1 MYQFTYTNTTR
12 RGDMNFLT
20 RTLVIVITVFMVLT
34 LPTIESNSSGIH
46 NRAGSGCTCHYSGST
61 PTLSENFPTTYTA
74 GQTYNIQ
81 ISVSGG
87 VSGNNGGFNVVVDK
101 GTLSI
106 PGVGIMSVKIDS
118 AGQSATHTTNS
129 YRSWSFDWTAPSTG
143 SGSTNVDI
151 AVMSANGN
159 NGNSGDAWT
168 TSSITIPEAGPSN
181 TAPTASNV
189 YISDMPGSPTAITQA
204 YYDTDLFAN
213 YDFNDADGDAESG
226 TQIRWL
232 RGGVEVAQHND
243 INLLNQGA
251 TSIGDIWTLTITPS
265 DGTDLGAKVTSS
277 NSVEI
282 IDYDADGD
290 GYGDQSDAFPNDSN
304 EWADSDSDG
313 VGDNADAFDDDN
325 TQTTDSDG
333 DGYGD
338 NASGNNPD
346 AFPND
351 ANEWLDSDNDGV
363 GDNADAFPNDPTE
376 TVDSDLDGVG
386 DNADAFPND
395 ASETADSDND
405 GVGNN
410 ADAFPNDPSE
420 TADSDSDGVGDN
432 ADAFPN
438 DASETAD
445 SDLDGVG
452 DNADAFPND
461 ASETMD
467 SDGDNVGD
475 NADAFPNDPTETT
488 DTDGDMVGDN
498 ADVFPNDATETSDAD
513 EDMIGDNADTDDD
526 NDGLLDTEEATIG
539 TDPFDEDTDGDEVN
553 DKDDALPLDASETMD
568 TDGDGTGDNAD
579 TDDDGDGLF
588 DLDEL
593 SKGTDRLDPDSDDDG
608 VLDGADVFPMDAT
621 ETIDS
626 DNDGVGDN
634 ADAFPNDPLET
645 VDTDADGVG
654 DNADAFP
661 EDASET
667 MDSDGDGMGDNEQK
681 ELEDEAAARMQLMI
695 IIGVVLVLAIV
706 GGLLFMR
713 RKNGDSMESKETT
726 PLPQADPI
734 QPAQE
739 MYATTPEPVQPMV
752 AEPTVE
758 NQWTDENGHT
768 WRRMSDGSTL
778 WWNGTDWQQV

>member
-1 MYQFTYTNTTR
+1 MNTFTR
-12 RGDMNFLT
+12 SLT
-20 RTLVIVITVFMVLT
+20 IIVIACMVLT
-34 LPTIESNSSGIH
+34 LPTMEGKQNGIH
-46 NRAGSGCTCHYSGST
+46 NQAGSGCSCHYSGGS
-61 PTLSENFPTTYTA
+61 PTLSENFPSTYTA

-87 VSGNNGGFNVVVDK
+87 VSGSNGGFNVVVDK
-101 GTLSI
+101 GTLST
-106 PGVGIMSVKIDS
+106 PGTGIMSVKVDS

-129 YRSWSFDWTAPSTG
+129 YRSWSFDWTAPTTG
-143 SGSTNVDI
+143 SGTTSVDI
-151 AVMSANGN
+151 AVLAANGN
-159 NGNSGDAWT
+159 GATSSDAWT
-168 TSSITIPEAGPSN
+168 SSSITIPEAGPSN

-213 YDFNDADGDAESG
+213 YAFSDPDGDAESG

-232 RGGVEVAQHND
+232 KGGVEIAQHND

-265 DGTDLGAKVTSS
+265 DGTDLGTKVTSS

-376 TVDSDLDGVG
+376 TVDSDSDGVG

-410 ADAFPNDPSE
+410 ADAFPNDPTE
-420 TADSDSDGVGDN
+420 TMDSDGDMVGDN

-438 DASETAD
+438 DASETTD

-475 NADAFPNDPTETT
+475 NADAFPNDPTETM
-488 DTDGDMVGDN
+488 DSDGDMVGDN

-553 DKDDALPLDASETMD
+553 DKEDALPLDASETMD

-608 VLDGADVFPMDAT
+608 ILDGADVFPMDAT
-621 ETIDS
+621 ETMDS

-695 IIGVVLVLAIV
+695 IIGVVLVLAV
-706 GGLLFMR
+706 VAGLLFMR
-713 RKNGDSMESKETT
+713 RQNGDAMEPKETT

-734 QPAQE
+734 QPAQQ
-739 MYATTPEPVQPMV
+739 MYATPMPEPVQPMV

-778 WWNGTDWQQV
+778 WWNGTDWQHV

>member
-1 MYQFTYTNTTR
+1 MNTFTR
-12 RGDMNFLT
+12 SLT
-20 RTLVIVITVFMVLT
+20 IIVIACMVLT
-34 LPTIESNSSGIH
+34 LPTMEGKQNGIH
-46 NRAGSGCTCHYSGST
+46 NQAGSGCSCHYSGGS
-61 PTLSENFPTTYTA
+61 PTLSENFPSTYTA

-87 VSGNNGGFNVVVDK
+87 VSGSNGGFNVVVDK
-101 GTLSI
+101 GTLSTPVPASCRSRLTVQASPQHTQRI
-106 PGVGIMSVKIDS
+106 RIVRGLSIGRHQLQVAERQVSTSPSWQRMGTAQRPVMHGHPPRLPSLKPDHRTQPRLHRTS
-118 AGQSATHTTNS
+118 TSATCLVHLQRSHKHTT
-129 YRSWSFDWTAPSTG
+129 TL
-143 SGSTNVDI
+143 
-151 AVMSANGN
+151 
-159 NGNSGDAWT
+159 
-168 TSSITIPEAGPSN
+168 TSLQTM
-181 TAPTASNV
+181 
-189 YISDMPGSPTAITQA
+189 ISVTP
-204 YYDTDLFAN
+204 
-213 YDFNDADGDAESG
+213 DGDAESG

-232 RGGVEVAQHND
+232 KGGVEVAQHND

-376 TVDSDLDGVG
+376 TVDSDSDGVG

-395 ASETADSDND
+395 ASETTDSDND

-410 ADAFPNDPSE
+410 ADAFPNDPTE
-420 TADSDSDGVGDN
+420 TVDSDSDGVGDN

-475 NADAFPNDPTETT
+475 NADAFPNDPTETM
-488 DTDGDMVGDN
+488 DSDGDMVGDN

-579 TDDDGDGLF
+579 TDDDNDGLF

-621 ETIDS
+621 ETMDS

-695 IIGVVLVLAIV
+695 IIGVVLVLAAV

-713 RKNGDSMESKETT
+713 RKNGDSMEPKETT

-734 QPAQE
+734 QPTQQ
-739 MYATTPEPVQPMV
+739 MYATSTPEPVQPMV

>member
-325 TQTTDSDG
+325 TQTT
-333 DGYGD
+333 
-338 NASGNNPD
+338 
-346 AFPND
+346 
-351 ANEWLDSDNDGV
+351 
-363 GDNADAFPNDPTE
+363 
-376 TVDSDLDGVG
+376 
-386 DNADAFPND
+386 
-395 ASETADSDND
+395 
-405 GVGNN
+405 
-410 ADAFPNDPSE
+410 
-420 TADSDSDGVGDN
+420 DSDGVGDN